1 MVDKLRRS
9 VTFIFILAWSALIQ
23 VSLALAQDPTP
34 TRGPSAAAL
43 ERGSSNLDI
52 ILGASVLVI
61 IIVSGVLI
69 NARFKKKD

>member
-1 MVDKLRRS
+1 MLEKLRRS
-9 VTFIFILAWSALIQ
+9 VILIYIVSWSALIQ
-23 VSLALAQDPTP
+23 VSPALAQDPTP

-69 NARFKKKD
+69 NARYKKKD